1 MNTETK
7 LLEEMSL
14 SSSVGD
20 YLSPEELQVREFVK
34 SMLKGRLFIGNFQEK
49 RLVANLK
56 AYRDVIVV
64 SKDEHDLLHDLEVV
78 RKRIASVYKGRW
90 IGITTPDI
98 IGAPATHCLWV
109 ELPEE
114 VFGSYWYKIKTV
126 KFRDQE
132 VLLKIAIVR
141 PVNKTTADASNIEN
155 VDHKKVDDD
164 TKTEE
169 DNEYSFTDFKKALK
183 DRGIYVQ
190 SAAFAI
196 LKDVVTYENTKDA
209 VIFLSVLLMAIGA
222 SSVKLMHYI
231 AEYSLRLL
239 HEVSGLIRAVTP
251 FFVACID
258 MVGKLI
264 GACLILFFGSGKKAP
279 PAYNVIENRNPQVRT
294 ITYDPRD
301 AYYSDRPHLH
311 QRFGKPVQ
319 ITELN

>member
-1 MNTETK
+1 MSTETK
-7 LLEEMSL
+7 LLEETSL
-14 SSSVGD
+14 SSSMGD
-20 YLSPEELQVREFVK
+20 YLSQEELQVREFVK

-64 SKDEHDLLHDLEVV
+64 SKNEHDLLHDLEVV

-90 IGITTPDI
+90 VGITTPEI
-98 IGAPATHCLWV
+98 VGAPAAHCLWV

-126 KFRDQE
+126 RFREQE
-132 VLLKIAIVR
+132 ILLKVAIVR
-141 PVNKTTADASNIEN
+141 PVNKATADASNIEN
-155 VDHKKVDDD
+155 INHKKVENDA
-164 TKTEE
+164 KTE
-169 DNEYSFTDFKKALK
+169 DNEYSFTDFKKSLK
-183 DRGIYVQ
+183 DRGIYIQ
-190 SAAFAI
+190 SATFAV
-196 LKDVVTYENTKDA
+196 LKDVVTYQNTKDTI
-209 VIFLSVLLMAIGA
+209 IFLSVLLMAIGA
-222 SSVKLMHYI
+222 SSVKLMHYV

-258 MVGKLI
+258 MVGKVI
-264 GACLILFFGSGKKAP
+264 GACLILFFGSGKKTP
-279 PAYNVIENRNPQVRT
+279 PAYNVIENRNPQARM

-301 AYYSDRPHLH
+301 AYYANRPHLH
-311 QRFGKPVQ
+311 RRYGKPVT